1 MVLEA
6 HGLLQQMHRPVVIRF
21 FRLQLLPVVVGEA
34 VVADLYR
41 LEVMAVQ
48 AAVLVTQQMPQAVEL
63 VIPRLHL
70 HPKEQMAVIHQHL
83 RLDTTAGVAVVQLLL
98 VAMVLEVPLEMA
110 ALEQQTQLLAHP

>member
-1 MVLEA
+1 
-6 HGLLQQMHRPVVIRF
+6 MHRPVVIRF

-48 AAVLVTQQMPQAVEL
+48 AAVLVTQQMPQAEEL

-70 HPKEQMAVIHQHL
+70 HPKEQMVALHQQV
-83 RLDTTAGVAVVQLLL
+83 RRDTTAGVAGVQLLL
-98 VAMVLEVPLEMA
+98 VVLVQEVPLGLA
-110 ALEQQTQLLAHP
+110 VLELPTQLLAHL